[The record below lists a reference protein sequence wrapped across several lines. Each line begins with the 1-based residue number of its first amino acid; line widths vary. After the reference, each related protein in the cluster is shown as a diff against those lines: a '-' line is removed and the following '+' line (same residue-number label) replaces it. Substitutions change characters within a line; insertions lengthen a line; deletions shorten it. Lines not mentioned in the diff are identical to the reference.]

1 MGPAT
6 LYASLAATSC
16 IQARTLWGGLIN
28 NCRNVV
34 RRNMRATPS
43 SPAPPTPLPLAYQI
57 GPHAPCPTLRC
68 ARCGSATLSSP
79 TTPSTRGSSGG
90 NTCTRGCSLQD
101 IRLHSLICT
110 ILSRMGFC
118 SLAAFDTYGYRMAAE
133 TKAFSMALRNFLR
146 GPEDDGKLRAELYE
160 LAESGIISQQ
170 QVDIP
175 G

>member
-1 MGPAT
+1 MQHFLPRRR
-6 LYASLAATSC
+6 
-16 IQARTLWGGLIN
+16 QAREAQAAVTRVLGAAASRTKG
-28 NCRNVV
+28 C
-34 RRNMRATPS
+34 
-43 SPAPPTPLPLAYQI
+43 
-57 GPHAPCPTLRC
+57 
-68 ARCGSATLSSP
+68 TLSYA
-79 TTPSTRGSSGG
+79 
-90 NTCTRGCSLQD
+90 L
-101 IRLHSLICT
+101 
-110 ILSRMGFC
+110 LSRMGFC